1 MCKGT
6 DKAAGKDLSSHI
18 LGRHTDKET
27 INKVLTPPTE
37 YEDKVFVP
45 AVASISS
52 YWPDYKK
59 KHFVTASTRN

>member
-37 YEDKVFVP
+37 YEDKVFDTKLFIF
-45 AVASISS
+45 SFIC
-52 YWPDYKK
+52 
-59 KHFVTASTRN
+59 